1 MADGLP
7 PRPDAGAD
15 EPPRQEPGA
24 QPPPLDAIRI
34 KGPGAKGL
42 NKPAILAV
50 AGGGVAVVLVL
61 ASGAF
66 STDASRKP
74 ADAKPMM
81 SDPVRPEVAQGAVR
95 NLPANYSEAAAR
107 EAALEPAQPPQ
118 LGPPLPGDVAA
129 FAPQNPDQSTHAPYQ
144 DDWSTPDPYRP
155 QQSSYAA
162 EPVDPAVVE
171 AEEAERSAL
180 FFALRE
186 APSRSE
192 GTAQQA
198 AAPQSPT
205 GSPLTMIAPQT
216 SNDQTASRSVDRALF
231 PGAVIPA
238 SLVTEIS
245 SESPGP
251 VMAQITQ
258 AIYDSATGRTL
269 LIPQGARLIGDYK
282 SSTRYGQSRVAI
294 IWSRIIMPDGH
305 EIALDEAATDP
316 SGSAGV
322 TGKVDNHWLDV
333 FGAAALGTL
342 INIGVASNED
352 PQLTY
357 GGIGVITRDPVDAAI
372 ADGPQ
377 RTASIVTN
385 RVVDRSLAIPP
396 TIRVDA
402 GKRISVVATR
412 RMSF

>member
-15 EPPRQEPGA
+15 EPPRQPPDA
-24 QPPPLDAIRI
+24 QPPPLDAIRV

-61 ASGAF
+61 ASGTF
-66 STDASRKP
+66 SSDTSRKP

-107 EAALEPAQPPQ
+107 QTALEPAQLPQ

-129 FAPQNPDQSTHAPYQ
+129 FAPQQPDLPAHAPYQ
-144 DDWSTPDPYRP
+144 DDWSTPEPYRP
-155 QQSSYAA
+155 KQSSYAA
-162 EPVDPAVVE
+162 EPVDPALVE

-186 APSRSE
+186 EPADSAA
-192 GTAQQA
+192 TAQPA
-198 AAPQSPT
+198 AAIQQPPD
-205 GSPLTMIAPQT
+205 SPLTVMAPQT

-251 VMAQITQ
+251 VIAQITQ
-258 AIYDSATGRTL
+258 AIYDSATGLTL

-282 SSTRYGQSRVAI
+282 SSTRYGQSRIAI
-294 IWSRIIMPDGH
+294 IWSRIIMPDGQ

-342 INIGVASNED
+342 INIGVASTED
-352 PQLTY
+352 PQITY
-357 GGIGVITRDPVDAAI
+357 GGIGVITRDPVDDAI
-372 ADGPQ
+372 AEGAQ

-396 TIRVDA
+396 TIRVES
-402 GKRISVVATR
+402 GKRISVIVSR
-412 RMSF
+412 RTMF